1 MEPKDYSTIRSI
13 LKREQGEKIA
23 PYVFKITDTE
33 ILKEYLDKERIT
45 YEIYQRLDV
54 NSNTVPRTKSPQF
67 LSHIM
72 VRRVVAN
79 TLVLRM
85 STFFFKNSLINFTSN
100 SYHSKALFLFYNMV
114 SNENKPPRKE
124 LTDAQRNR
132 IIGAYECG
140 VKGSAIVEQ
149 LGLPPS
155 TVYDTIK
162 RYNKT
167 GSHTLKIA
175 LADQKS
181 SMSAM
186 NALWYALPILLVISP
201 LPTLQG
207 SSWKTNFHQ
216 DHRQIA

>member
-1 MEPKDYSTIRSI
+1 MGRAATKP
-13 LKREQGEKIA
+13 
-23 PYVFKITDTE
+23 
-33 ILKEYLDKERIT
+33 DK
-45 YEIYQRLDV
+45 V
-54 NSNTVPRTKSPQF
+54 NRNTVPRTKSPQF

-124 LTDAQRNR
+124 LTDAQRIR

-207 SSWKTNFHQ
+207 SSAPLLENQFPPRPPANTLTNLVGKAVSNAKNHS
-216 DHRQIA
+216 